1 MHLESLESNIYN
13 DFHLANMKQL
23 TIIAYTGAA
32 AGLAALGVTM
42 AKTNPGQVAYEEYAV
57 QRLASY
63 LKTDVCKKTTNF
75 IENLI
80 RFNCEK
86 LVDQANPQIQEIIN
100 RTTERQNYIF
110 FSIYRTDLK
119 ISSWAPSYKF
129 ETVGAFDQFYTFTA
143 EQQ

>member
-1 MHLESLESNIYN
+1 
-13 DFHLANMKQL
+13 MKQL

-32 AGLAALGVTM
+32 VGLAALGVTM
-42 AKTNPGQVAYEEYAV
+42 AKTNPSEVAYEEYAV

-75 IENLI
+75 IEDLI

-86 LVDQANPQIQEIIN
+86 LVDQANPQMQEIIN

-110 FSIYRTDLK
+110 FSVYRTNLQ
-119 ISSWAPSYKF
+119 ISSWIPSYRF
-129 ETVGAFDQFYTFTA
+129 ETVAAFDQFYTYTA